1 MPIRYGLGQVVE
13 VRFGPG
19 HDDGRLTGKPEVRF
33 TGIIVVR
40 SRRAAN
46 DGKEEFLAAASYA

>member
-19 HDDGRLTGKPEVRF
+19 HDDGRLTGNPEITHEVS
-33 TGIIVVR
+33 R
-40 SRRAAN
+40 SDFNFR
-46 DGKEEFLAAASYA
+46 LADDTTPMIEIPR

>member
-19 HDDGRLTGKPEVRF
+19 HDDGRLTGKPEVGF
-33 TGIIVVR
+33 SEAI
-40 SRRAAN
+40 AN
-46 DGKEEFLAAASYA
+46 SA